1 MSLNIPKKISELPST
16 ISLAPTDL
24 FVRVGDGGVTSK
36 LTLLKLQDYLE
47 TSDTFVT
54 GGTFNTVT
62 DNIDF
67 VGTNSFPPFS
77 VSLSSLSPSSNVG
90 NLIFVDS
97 VYGND
102 SSGKLNDFGKPFS
115 TYTAASVSATTND
128 LIVIRPG
135 TYDEK
140 IILKDGVKIYA
151 YPNVTFVGS
160 YDTIITDDNVGVN
173 AEIYGYMDINA
184 TCNSGTT
191 NVIYI
196 QNTGTTLNM
205 ECGDIIVTGTSNSR
219 CIFNFSNQEV
229 KIKAKDINSFTDNSS
244 ETIRLQGNMSGNST
258 TIECN
263 NVIGRSACFLIN
275 SLSNGNINVL
285 NDIILKDATSGV
297 QSAIYHNGS
306 GDVYIKANKIK
317 TTTYRAI
324 NSDLVTAN
332 GNLYVDVD
340 LIESTNSTLVGLN
353 SIYGS
358 LISNFG
364 SSANTYIK
372 AKNMIAD
379 GGVIYLNISGGV
391 GRKTVLEGN
400 MYSKQN
406 LLIRNSSTRKL
417 IVKNSTLKRGG
428 DTDNNIVVGMGNY
441 IIGSIFAGVYNGL
454 SAEFDNVNI
463 VKEETLSGT
472 STNPIFGLDGTTSEI
487 YVKNCDVYGEN
498 IFSGAT
504 AFNAGSLADGNV
516 YFKNT
521 TSNVDN
527 GTNVTDTSIVSGFIY
542 DTNFK
547 IIE

>member
-184 TCNSGTT
+184 TCNSGST
-191 NVIYI
+191 NAIYI

-219 CIFNFSNQEV
+219 CIFNYSNQEV

-263 NVIGRSACFLIN
+263 NIVGRSACILIN

-285 NDIILKDATSGV
+285 NDITLKDTTSGN

-306 GDVYIKANKIK
+306 GDIFIKANKIK

-324 NSDLVTAN
+324 NSDLVNAN
-332 GNLYVDVD
+332 GNLYIDVN
-340 LIESTNSTLVGLN
+340 LIESTNSTLAGLN
-353 SIYGS
+353 NIYGS

-504 AFNAGSLADGNV
+504 AFNATDLANGNV

>member
-54 GGTFNTVT
+54 GGTFNTLT

-160 YDTIITDDNVGVN
+160 HDTIITDDNVGVN

-219 CIFNFSNQEV
+219 CVFNFSNQEV

-244 ETIRLQGNMSGNST
+244 ETIRLQGNVSGNST
-258 TIECN
+258 TIECH
-263 NVIGRSACFLIN
+263 NVIGRSACILIN
-275 SLSNGNINVL
+275 SLSNGNIKVL
-285 NDIILKDATSGV
+285 NDIILKDATSGN

-306 GDVYIKANKIK
+306 GDIFIKANKIK

-372 AKNMIAD
+372 SKNMIAD
-379 GGVIYLNISGGV
+379 GGVIYLNISGGI

-441 IIGSIFAGVYNGL
+441 IIGNIFAGVYNGL

-472 STNPIFGLDGTTSEI
+472 STNPIFGLDGTTSEV

-504 AFNAGSLADGNV
+504 AFNAASLADGNV

-527 GTNVTDTSIVSGFIY
+527 GTNVTDTSVVSGFIY

>member
-140 IILKDGVKIYA
+140 IILKDGVKIFA

-317 TTTYRAI
+317 TTTYRAV

-441 IIGSIFAGVYNGL
+441 IIGSIFAGIYNGL

-527 GTNVTDTSIVSGFIY
+527 GTNVTDTSVVSGFIY

>member
-16 ISLAPTDL
+16 ITLAPTDL

-160 YDTIITDDNVGVN
+160 HDTIITDNNVGVN
-173 AEIYGYMDINA
+173 TEIYGYMDINA
-184 TCNSGTT
+184 TSNSGTT

-205 ECGDIIVTGTSNSR
+205 ECNDIIVTGTSNSR

-244 ETIRLQGNMSGNST
+244 ETVRLQSNMSGNST

-263 NVIGRSACFLIN
+263 NIIGRSACILIN

-285 NDIILKDATSGV
+285 NDITLKDTTSGN
-297 QSAIYHNGS
+297 QSSIYHNGS
-306 GDVYIKANKIK
+306 GDVFIRANKIK

-324 NSDLVTAN
+324 NSDLVNAN
-332 GNLYVDVD
+332 GNLYIDVD
-340 LIESTNSTLVGLN
+340 LIESTNSTLAGLN
-353 SIYGS
+353 NIYGS

-372 AKNMIAD
+372 AKNIIAD
-379 GGVIYLNISGGV
+379 GGVIYLNISGGSE
-391 GRKTVLEGN
+391 RKTVLEGN

-406 LLIRNSSTRKL
+406 LVIRNSSNRKL
-417 IVKNSTLKRGG
+417 IVKNSTLRRGG
-428 DTDNNIVVGMGNY
+428 DTDNNIVIGMGNY
-441 IIGSIFAGVYNGL
+441 IIGSIFAGIYNGL
-454 SAEFDNVNI
+454 SAEFDNVKI
-463 VKEETLSGT
+463 IKEETLSGT
-472 STNPIFGLDGTTSEI
+472 STNSIFGLDGTTSEV
-487 YVKNCDVYGEN
+487 YVKNCDIYGEN

-504 AFNAGSLADGNV
+504 AFNATDLANGNV

>member
-191 NVIYI
+191 NAIYI

-219 CIFNFSNQEV
+219 CIFNYSNQEV

-244 ETIRLQGNMSGNST
+244 ETIRLQGNVSGNST
-258 TIECN
+258 TIECH

-275 SLSNGNINVL
+275 SLSNGNIKVL
-285 NDIILKDATSGV
+285 NDIILKDATSGN

-306 GDVYIKANKIK
+306 GDIFIKANKIK

-472 STNPIFGLDGTTSEI
+472 STNPIFGLDGSTSEV

-504 AFNAGSLADGNV
+504 AFNAGSLADGNI

-521 TSNVDN
+521 TSNVDK
-527 GTNVTDTSIVSGFIY
+527 GVNVNDISVNSGFTF